1 MLFRSPDKGRR
12 GVSLLE
18 LTFDLSVLPVRHCR
32 GKLAARQDLLGCDLE
47 EKSGLRGKRLRER
60 VQNSGRERGLGL
72 LKPREAGFPEGRGL
86 AFRLSGLDD
95 LRRAGSQRARLAAR
109 AQ

>member
-1 MLFRSPDKGRR
+1 MAPPDKGRR

-32 GKLAARQDLLGCDLE
+32 GKLAA
-47 EKSGLRGKRLRER
+47 
-60 VQNSGRERGLGL
+60 NSARARGLGL